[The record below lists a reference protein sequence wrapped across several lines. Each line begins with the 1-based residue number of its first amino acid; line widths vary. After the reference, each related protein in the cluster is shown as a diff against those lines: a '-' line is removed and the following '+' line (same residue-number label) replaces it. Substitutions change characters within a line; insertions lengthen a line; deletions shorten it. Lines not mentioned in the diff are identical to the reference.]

1 MAVKKIVQIGHE
13 ALKKVSEPVKDV
25 NEVKGLIQ
33 DLKDTLLS
41 EGRTGLTD
49 FTVASDDDDEDL

>member
-1 MAVKKIVQIGHE
+1 MLQNTLEIAGMNMPLAITAV
-13 ALKKVSEPVKDV
+13 LMKDNFV
-25 NEVKGLIQ
+25 NVQ

>member
-1 MAVKKIVQIGHE
+1 ITAV
-13 ALKKVSEPVKDV
+13 LMKDNFDNV
-25 NEVKGLIQ
+25 Q

>member
-1 MAVKKIVQIGHE
+1 MIKPIMKDE
-13 ALKKVSEPVKDV
+13 AFLAIKSAPATKMDTQVA
-25 NEVKGLIQ
+25 Q